1 MTERIMTEMNF
12 ETARHNMIE
21 QQIRPWNVID
31 QVSLDVMEMIPREN
45 FVADIYRNVA
55 FSDVE
60 LPIGFGQ
67 HMLAPKIEAKLLQAV
82 QVKKSDQVLEIGTGS
97 GYLTAL
103 LATLA
108 KQVCS
113 IELHEELSKQAQQRL
128 AAEGIN
134 NVTYVVADAA
144 KGYSQNG
151 PYDVIVLTGSV
162 PAIADEFKNYLAA
175 GGRLFAVVGTGKVME
190 ATLITRAPDNTFSE
204 EALFETVLQPLE
216 NIQQADSFTF

>member
-1 MTERIMTEMNF
+1 MTEMNF

>member
-45 FVADIYRNVA
+45 FVADVYRNVA

-82 QVKKSDQVLEIGTGS
+82 QIKKSDQVLEIGTGS

-108 KQVCS
+108 KQVYS

-128 AAEGIN
+128 AAEDIN

-144 KGYSQNG
+144 NGYCQNG

-162 PAIADEFKNYLAA
+162 PAIADEFKNCLAA